1 MLTSRLRQSHAT
13 HLCYYLCGVVVNHD
27 TGEGGEGLRLEEWA
41 ELKLGR
47 PTAGAGP
54 FLVFSFSSSSG
65 REPLP
70 KPQGYFLRAFKNTVG
85 LHMANSS

>member
-1 MLTSRLRQSHAT
+1 MLTTRLRQSHAT

-47 PTAGAGP
+47 PTAGAGS
-54 FLVFSFSSSSG
+54 FLPSAFTLSAF
-65 REPLP
+65 LP
-70 KPQGYFLRAFKNTVG
+70 RLDAY
-85 LHMANSS
+85 